1 MSYILDAL
9 LKADQERQ
17 RHSTPTVHSIH
28 AAQTIQPVPGK
39 PRWRYLLP
47 VLLPVLL
54 LGSGLAAAGMLFG
67 WQALATIRP
76 TTPHAP
82 GNKLALNSKTPPPPA
97 EAKVVYLPPAASP
110 RLATPNP
117 AGPVAMRPTS
127 PASATPGHKET
138 RVAAASRPAAK
149 TATPPAAK
157 AEVAPAAS
165 RIDNRVFSLHE
176 LPAALQKEIAGTV
189 VISGFSSS
197 GDTERLVII
206 NDRVRRAGD
215 DVVAGMTLESIQAD
229 GVILS
234 YKGYRF
240 HSGSY

>member
-28 AAQTIQPVPGK
+28 AAQSIQPTPGK
-39 PRWRYLLP
+39 PRWRYLL
-47 VLLPVLL
+47 LILL
-54 LGSGLAAAGMLFG
+54 LGSGIAAAGMLFG

-76 TTPHAP
+76 ATPQAAD
-82 GNKLALNSKTPPPPA
+82 NSSVALNRNTPQPA
-97 EAKVVYLPPAASP
+97 EATVAYLPPANSLP
-110 RLATPNP
+110 LARQSDAELTPLP
-117 AGPVAMRPTS
+117 A
-127 PASATPGHKET
+127 PAAPAPSRKENH
-138 RVAAASRPAAK
+138 VAAASKPAAQT
-149 TATPPAAK
+149 TAAP
-157 AEVAPAAS
+157 APAAEATVS
-165 RIDNRVFSLHE
+165 RIDNRVFNLRE
-176 LPAALQKEIAGTV
+176 LPAALQKEIGDSV

-197 GDTERLVII
+197 AEDSERLVII

-229 GVILS
+229 GVILN

-240 HSGSY
+240 RSGSF

>member
-28 AAQTIQPVPGK
+28 AAQSIQPTPGK
-39 PRWRYLLP
+39 PRWRYLL
-47 VLLPVLL
+47 LILL
-54 LGSGLAAAGMLFG
+54 LGSGIAVAGMLFG

-76 TTPHAP
+76 ATPQAAD
-82 GNKLALNSKTPPPPA
+82 NSSVALNRNTPLTA
-97 EAKVVYLPPAASP
+97 EATVSYLPPADSLPLARQSDAELTP
-110 RLATPNP
+110 ALPAPAATPP
-117 AGPVAMRPTS
+117 SR
-127 PASATPGHKET
+127 KENH
-138 RVAAASRPAAK
+138 VAAASKPAAQT
-149 TATPPAAK
+149 TAAP
-157 AEVAPAAS
+157 APAAETTVS
-165 RIDNRVFSLHE
+165 RIDNRVFNLRE
-176 LPAALQKEIAGTV
+176 LPEALQKEIGDSV

-197 GDTERLVII
+197 AEDSERLVII

-229 GVILS
+229 GVILN

-240 HSGSY
+240 RSGSF

>member
-28 AAQTIQPVPGK
+28 AAQSIQPTPGK
-39 PRWRYLLP
+39 PRWRYLL
-47 VLLPVLL
+47 LILL
-54 LGSGLAAAGMLFG
+54 LGSGIAAAGMLFG

-76 TTPHAP
+76 ATPQAADNSSVAP
-82 GNKLALNSKTPPPPA
+82 NRNTPPPA
-97 EAKVVYLPPAASP
+97 EATVAYLPPADSLPLTRQSDAE
-110 RLATPNP
+110 LTPAP
-117 AGPVAMRPTS
+117 AA
-127 PASATPGHKET
+127 PASSRKEN
-138 RVAAASRPAAK
+138 R
-149 TATPPAAK
+149 
-157 AEVAPAAS
+157 VAPASKPAAQTTAAPAPAADATVS
-165 RIDNRVFSLHE
+165 RIDNRVFNLRE
-176 LPAALQKEIAGTV
+176 LPEALQKEIGDSV

-197 GDTERLVII
+197 AEDSERLVII

-229 GVILS
+229 GVILN

-240 HSGSY
+240 RSGSF

>member
-28 AAQTIQPVPGK
+28 AAQSIQPTPGK
-39 PRWRYLLP
+39 PRWRYLL
-47 VLLPVLL
+47 LILL
-54 LGSGLAAAGMLFG
+54 LGSGIAAAGMLFG

-76 TTPHAP
+76 ATPQAAD
-82 GNKLALNSKTPPPPA
+82 NSRVALNRNTPPPA
-97 EAKVVYLPPAASP
+97 EATVAYLPPAGSLPLSRQTDAE
-110 RLATPNP
+110 P
-117 AGPVAMRPTS
+117 APAAPVPSR
-127 PASATPGHKET
+127 KEN
-138 RVAAASRPAAK
+138 RVAATSKPAAQ
-149 TATPPAAK
+149 TTMAP
-157 AEVAPAAS
+157 APAADASVS
-165 RIDNRVFSLHE
+165 RIDNRVFNLRE
-176 LPAALQKEIAGTV
+176 LPEALQKEIGDSV

-197 GDTERLVII
+197 AEDSERLVII

-229 GVILS
+229 GVILN

-240 HSGSY
+240 RSGSF

>member
-28 AAQTIQPVPGK
+28 AAQSIQPTPGK
-39 PRWRYLLP
+39 PRWRYLL
-47 VLLPVLL
+47 LILL
-54 LGSGLAAAGMLFG
+54 LGSGIAAAGMLFG

-76 TTPHAP
+76 ATPQAADNSSVAP
-82 GNKLALNSKTPPPPA
+82 NRNTPLPA
-97 EAKVVYLPPAASP
+97 EATVAYLPPADSLPLTRQSDAE
-110 RLATPNP
+110 LTPVLP
-117 AGPVAMRPTS
+117 APIA
-127 PASATPGHKET
+127 PAPSRKEN
-138 RVAAASRPAAK
+138 RVAAASKPAAQ
-149 TATPPAAK
+149 TTVASPAAD
-157 AEVAPAAS
+157 ATVS
-165 RIDNRVFSLHE
+165 RIDNRVFNLRE
-176 LPAALQKEIAGTV
+176 LPATLQKEIGDSV

-197 GDTERLVII
+197 AEDSERLVII

-229 GVILS
+229 GVILN

-240 HSGSY
+240 RSGSF

>member
-28 AAQTIQPVPGK
+28 AAQSIQPTQGK

-54 LGSGLAAAGMLFG
+54 LGSGIAVAGMLFG
-67 WQALATIRP
+67 WNALATIRP
-76 TTPHAP
+76 ATPHETSS
-82 GNKLALNSKTPPPPA
+82 NTPPPA
-97 EAKVVYLPPAASP
+97 EAKVAYLPPADSLPLSRQSDAE
-110 RLATPNP
+110 LTPALP
-117 AGPVAMRPTS
+117 A
-127 PASATPGHKET
+127 PAAPAPSRKEN
-138 RVAAASRPAAK
+138 RVAAASKPAAQT
-149 TATPPAAK
+149 TAAP
-157 AEVAPAAS
+157 APAAEATVS
-165 RIDNRVFSLHE
+165 RIDNRVFNLRE
-176 LPAALQKEIAGTV
+176 LPEALQKEIGDSV

-197 GDTERLVII
+197 AEDSERLVII

-229 GVILS
+229 GVILN

-240 HSGSY
+240 RSGSF

>member
-28 AAQTIQPVPGK
+28 AAQSIQPTQGK
-39 PRWRYLLP
+39 PRWRYLL
-47 VLLPVLL
+47 LILL
-54 LGSGLAAAGMLFG
+54 LGSGIAAAGMLFG

-76 TTPHAP
+76 ATPHAADS
-82 GNKLALNSKTPPPPA
+82 NNLALNSNTPPPA
-97 EAKVVYLPPAASP
+97 EAKVAYLPPADSLP
-110 RLATPNP
+110 P
-117 AGPVAMRPTS
+117 ARQSDAES
-127 PASATPGHKET
+127 EPALPAPPAPAPSRKEN
-138 RVAAASRPAAK
+138 RVAAASKPATQT
-149 TATPPAAK
+149 TAAP
-157 AEVAPAAS
+157 APAAEATVS
-165 RIDNRVFSLHE
+165 RIDNRVFNLRE
-176 LPAALQKEIAGTV
+176 LPAALQKEIGDSV

-197 GDTERLVII
+197 AEDSERLVII

-229 GVILS
+229 GVILN

-240 HSGSY
+240 RSGSF

>member
-28 AAQTIQPVPGK
+28 AAQSIQATPGK

-54 LGSGLAAAGMLFG
+54 LGSGLAAASMLFG
-67 WQALATIRP
+67 WQALETIRP
-76 TTPHAP
+76 AAP
-82 GNKLALNSKTPPPPA
+82 GPADSSVALDSRTPPV
-97 EAKVVYLPPAASP
+97 ETKVVYLPPATGPLPAAPGSEIQ
-110 RLATPNP
+110 LAP
-117 AGPVAMRPTS
+117 AQ
-127 PASATPGHKET
+127 PAPAAPAPGRKES
-138 RVAAASRPAAK
+138 RVAAAGRPAAQT
-149 TATPPAAK
+149 TATP
-157 AEVAPAAS
+157 APATEAAPVS

-176 LPAALQKEIAGTV
+176 LPAALQKEIGDTV

-197 GDTERLVII
+197 AEDSERLVII

-229 GVILS
+229 GVILN

-240 HSGSY
+240 RSGSY